1 MIYFFNPLFYIA
13 FLLHVLP
20 FFAVC
25 GSDVAERMK
34 EQKKFGTVNQVLY
47 LVVEQ
52 I

>member
-1 MIYFFNPLFYIA
+1 MCFLFFF
-13 FLLHVLP
+13 